1 MKSSRFRVNLL
12 LLQLFE
18 KLLLERPE
26 PPYGLLLMQEL
37 ETSNGAVY
45 GMLHKLEAAGYVR
58 SVLEDLDERA
68 AGRRKRRYWS
78 LTTEGKEFAEGE
90 MRRASQ
96 LYITT
101 FQIPRGAAA
110 SSSF

>member
-1 MKSSRFRVNLL
+1 MNRSRFRVNLL

-45 GMLHKLEAAGYVR
+45 GMLHKLEAAGYVS
-58 SVLEDLDERA
+58 SVLEEIDERA

-78 LTTEGKEFAEGE
+78 LTAEGRAFAESE

-96 LYITT
+96 LYVST
-101 FQIPRGAAA
+101 FQLSQGAVPSAPY
-110 SSSF
+110 

>member
-37 ETSNGAVY
+37 ETSSGAVY
-45 GMLHKLEAAGYVR
+45 GMLYKLQKAGYV
-58 SVLEDLDERA
+58 SSTLEDLDERA

-78 LTTEGKEFAEGE
+78 LTAEGRAFAESE

-96 LYITT
+96 LYVST
-101 FQIPRGAAA
+101 FQIGQGAAPSA
-110 SSSF
+110 PY